1 MRRQLVRALGTIVSA
16 CFAALAL
23 SAATVPAANANDKV
37 TKEYCKTHQN
47 DPRCKDMDKK

>member
-1 MRRQLVRALGTIVSA
+1 MRSRLARVLSMIVSA

-23 SAATVPAANANDKV
+23 SAVAVPAANAQGKV
-37 TKEYCKTHQN
+37 TKEYCKTHKD